1 MTWLDVYID
10 QNGNL
15 KSVSLNNGFK
25 AKTDMI
31 FGLVMEYGPEEIR
44 PPSTEFEKDAIAFGE
59 QSQKMG
65 NQAAQ

>member
-1 MTWLDVYID
+1 
-10 QNGNL
+10 
-15 KSVSLNNGFK
+15 
-25 AKTDMI
+25 MI